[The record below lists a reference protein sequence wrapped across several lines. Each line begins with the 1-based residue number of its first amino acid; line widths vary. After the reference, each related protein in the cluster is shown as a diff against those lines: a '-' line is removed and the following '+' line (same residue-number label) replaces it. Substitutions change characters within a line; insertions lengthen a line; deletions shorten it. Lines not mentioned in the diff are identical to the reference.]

1 MAEVGERSRKSVTN
15 LTLKDDSIKMRSSES
30 PFTRQRPLGR
40 ASTLEVSTPLRHRR
54 SSTFSDSIDDAK
66 NSIKSSTDDLLLP
79 RAKGS
84 SLATQVE
91 ASHWHSIPLALALLP
106 AVGGVLFQNGSAV
119 VTDITLLGLAA
130 IFLNWSVR
138 LPWEWYHSAQATH
151 PQDSVSE
158 RHECSED
165 TIIEEEEDEKDHGDA
180 IGDTDPAAQ
189 RTGRQPQDF
198 SPMQSQVRAASEL
211 RTHEL
216 LALFACFLSPV
227 LGGWLLHAIRSQ
239 LSRPSEGLVSNYN
252 LTVFLLASEIRPLS
266 HLIKMVQARTL
277 HLQRTVCSD
286 THKVAHFDTADVADM
301 VKRIDELEAFVAKS
315 PTAGKGSSV
324 AGGGSDLI
332 KTEVRNSLQPDLDA
346 LNRAMRRYEK
356 RMMALTMQTEA
367 RLQELESRM
376 SDAITLAAAAERS
389 SAQQKSRRGS
399 STLVLIDWASTA
411 VLLPL
416 RAVWAVLSL
425 PGKVFGFV
433 LGTMEEYVGNKV
445 RREMKTAG
453 RTSGG
458 HGRKGNSGPTKVKKA
473 M

>member
-1 MAEVGERSRKSVTN
+1 MAEVGERSPRSSTN
-15 LTLKDDSIKMRSSES
+15 LTLKDDSVKMRSSES

-40 ASTLEVSTPLRHRR
+40 ASTLVEVSTPLRHRR
-54 SSTFSDSIDDAK
+54 SFTFSESIDDAK
-66 NSIKSSTDDLLLP
+66 NSIRSSTDDLLLP
-79 RAKGS
+79 RAKES
-84 SLATQVE
+84 SHASQVE
-91 ASHWHSIPLALALLP
+91 PSHWHSIPLALALLP
-106 AVGGVLFQNGSAV
+106 AVGGVLFEDGSAV

-158 RHECSED
+158 RHEWSED
-165 TIIEEEEDEKDHGDA
+165 TIIEEEDEDEQDHGDA
-180 IGDTDPAAQ
+180 IGDPDPAAQ

-198 SPMQSQVRAASEL
+198 SPTQSQVRAANEL

-216 LALFACFLSPV
+216 LALFACFLSPIF
-227 LGGWLLHAIRSQ
+227 GGWLLHAIRSQ

-277 HLQRTVCSD
+277 YLQRTVHFD
-286 THKVAHFDTADVADM
+286 THKTAHLDTANVADM
-301 VKRIDELEAFVAKS
+301 AKRIDELEAFVAKS
-315 PTAGKGSSV
+315 PAAGKGSWDSE
-324 AGGGSDLI
+324 SI

-346 LNRAMRRYEK
+346 LNRAVRRYEK
-356 RMMALTMQTEA
+356 RMVALTMQTEA

-389 SAQQKSRRGS
+389 SAQQKTRRGS

-416 RAVWAVLSL
+416 RAVWAALSF
-425 PGKVFGFV
+425 PGTVFSLI
-433 LGTMEEYVGNKV
+433 LGAMEEYVGNRV